1 MICMSIRI
9 CIMYAEHM
17 YMVILY
23 AEHMYMYMQSICICI
38 CRAYVYVYAEHIMYI
53 VILHAYVYGCLIP
66 VYTFTVIISQQK
78 AYGGYNNPDG
88 YIIY

>member
-9 CIMYAEHM
+9 CIMYAE
-17 YMVILY
+17 YNYVYGYI
-23 AEHMYMYMQSICICI
+23 I
-38 CRAYVYVYAEHIMYI
+38 CRAYVYVYAEHMYMYM